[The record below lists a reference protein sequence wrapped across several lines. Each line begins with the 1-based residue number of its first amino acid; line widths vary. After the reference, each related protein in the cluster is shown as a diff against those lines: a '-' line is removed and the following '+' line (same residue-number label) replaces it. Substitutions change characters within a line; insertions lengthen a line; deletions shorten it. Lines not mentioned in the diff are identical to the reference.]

1 MEFFAW
7 ILALAAGLALGFYA
21 SRHLS
26 GLRQS
31 MLEERLSE
39 SEQEAENLK
48 TNLAVRDATIAE
60 LREDAARLNAVMASE
75 KAAAG
80 EKLEMLN
87 KTAAE
92 MRETFKA
99 LSSDAL
105 RDNSQSFLDLA
116 KSTLEKYQVE
126 AKGDLEVKQKE
137 VASLVAPIR
146 ESLEKVDAQ
155 LQEVEKVRREAYGG
169 LSEQVKSL
177 VMTQEKLHS
186 ETENLVNSLRTP
198 NVRGRWG
205 EVQLRRVV
213 EISGMLRHCDFVEQT
228 SVTTDE
234 GRLRPDMI
242 IKLPGGKE
250 VVVDAKVPL
259 LAYSESWKAQSEE
272 SRNAHLKNHVRQI
285 RDHMS
290 SLSSK
295 RYWDQFSN
303 SPDFVVMFLP
313 GESIFSVALEYEPG
327 LIEEGF
333 TQRVLL
339 ATPTTLIAIL
349 SAVAYGWR
357 QERVAESAQ
366 AVSEL
371 GQELYERLTN
381 LAKNFSGV
389 GRSLSSAVDSYNKT
403 VGTLE
408 ARVLVSARKF
418 TELGAGSSKEIE
430 QVLPVEKA
438 ARIIQAPELME
449 ENGVAG
455 ESSGGPESS

>member
-1 MEFFAW
+1 MESFAW
-7 ILALAAGLALGFYA
+7 ILALAVGAAAGFYA

-26 GLRQS
+26 NLRQLA
-31 MLEERLSE
+31 LEERLGE
-39 SEQEAENLK
+39 TTLEAESLK
-48 TNLAVRDATIAE
+48 GILAERDAAIAG
-60 LREDAARLNAVMASE
+60 LREEAARLNAMMASE
-75 KAAAG
+75 KAAAA
-80 EKLEMLN
+80 EKLELLN
-87 KTAAE
+87 KTADE

-105 RDNSQSFLDLA
+105 QNNSQSFLDLA

-137 VASLVAPIR
+137 VASLVAPIK

-177 VMTQEKLHS
+177 VQTQEKLHS

-205 EVQLRRVV
+205 EVQLRRFV

-259 LAYSESWKAQSEE
+259 LAYSESWKAESEE
-272 SRNAHLKNHVRQI
+272 ARSAHLKNHVRQI

-290 SLSSK
+290 GLSSK
-295 RYWDQFSN
+295 RYWDQFSS

-313 GESIFSVALEYEPG
+313 GESIFSVALEHEPG

-389 GRSLSSAVDSYNKT
+389 GRGLSSAVDSYNKT

-430 QVLPVEKA
+430 TVLPVEKA
-438 ARIIQAPELME
+438 ARIIQAPELIE
-449 ENGVAG
+449 ENGGDSA
-455 ESSGGPESS
+455 SGPESP

>member
-1 MEFFAW
+1 MESFAW
-7 ILALAAGLALGFYA
+7 IITLAVGAALGFYA

-26 GLRQS
+26 GLRLS
-31 MLEERLSE
+31 ALEERISE
-39 SEQEAENLK
+39 TGQETENLK
-48 TNLAVRDATIAE
+48 TILAARDAAIAK
-60 LREDAARLNAVMASE
+60 LREDAARLNAVMESE
-75 KAAAG
+75 KAAAV
-80 EKLEMLN
+80 EKLEILN

-92 MRETFKA
+92 MHETFKA

-116 KSTLEKYQVE
+116 KTTLEKYQVE

-137 VASLVAPIR
+137 VASLVAPIK
-146 ESLEKVDAQ
+146 ESLAKVDAQ

-177 VMTQEKLHS
+177 VITQEKLHS

-242 IKLPGGKE
+242 IKLPGSKE

-272 SRNAHLKNHVRQI
+272 SRNSHLKNHVRQI

-295 RYWDQFSN
+295 RYWDQFSS

-333 TQRVLL
+333 KQRVLL

-389 GRSLSSAVDSYNKT
+389 GRSLTSAVESYNKT

-438 ARIIQAPELME
+438 ARMIQAPELME

-455 ESSGGPESS
+455 ESSVGPES

>member
-1 MEFFAW
+1 MESFTW
-7 ILALAAGLALGFYA
+7 IITLAVGAALGFYA

-26 GLRQS
+26 GLRLS
-31 MLEERLSE
+31 ALEERISE
-39 SEQEAENLK
+39 TGQETENLK
-48 TNLAVRDATIAE
+48 TILAARDAAIAK
-60 LREDAARLNAVMASE
+60 LREDAARLNAVMESE
-75 KAAAG
+75 KAAAV
-80 EKLEMLN
+80 EKLEILN

-92 MRETFKA
+92 MHETFKA

-116 KSTLEKYQVE
+116 KTTLEKYQVE

-137 VASLVAPIR
+137 VASLVAPIK
-146 ESLEKVDAQ
+146 ESLAKVDAQ

-177 VMTQEKLHS
+177 VITQEKLHS

-272 SRNAHLKNHVRQI
+272 SRSSHLKNHVRQI

-295 RYWDQFSN
+295 RYWDQFSS

-333 TQRVLL
+333 KQRVLL

-389 GRSLSSAVDSYNKT
+389 GRSLTSAVESYNKT

-438 ARIIQAPELME
+438 ARMIQAPELME

-455 ESSGGPESS
+455 ESSAGPES

>member
-1 MEFFAW
+1 MS
-7 ILALAAGLALGFYA
+7 Y
-21 SRHLS
+21 R
-26 GLRQS
+26 
-31 MLEERLSE
+31 
-39 SEQEAENLK
+39 
-48 TNLAVRDATIAE
+48 
-60 LREDAARLNAVMASE
+60 
-75 KAAAG
+75 
-80 EKLEMLN
+80 
-87 KTAAE
+87 
-92 MRETFKA
+92 
-99 LSSDAL
+99 SS
-105 RDNSQSFLDLA
+105 F
-116 KSTLEKYQVE
+116 
-126 AKGDLEVKQKE
+126 
-137 VASLVAPIR
+137 
-146 ESLEKVDAQ
+146 
-155 LQEVEKVRREAYGG
+155 
-169 LSEQVKSL
+169 
-177 VMTQEKLHS
+177 
-186 ETENLVNSLRTP
+186 
-198 NVRGRWG
+198 
-205 EVQLRRVV
+205 
-213 EISGMLRHCDFVEQT
+213 RHCDFVEQT

-242 IKLPGGKE
+242 IELPGGKE

-272 SRNAHLKNHVRQI
+272 SRSSHLKNHVRQI

-295 RYWDQFSN
+295 RYWDQFSS

-333 TQRVLL
+333 KQRVLL

-389 GRSLSSAVDSYNKT
+389 GRSLTSAVESYNKT

-455 ESSGGPESS
+455 ESSAVPES